1 MDTQT
6 QVPARASTA
15 VVGGVTYT
23 ASDSAETDLF
33 FYDAPPGTIGNPPV
47 PEPHDMSVED
57 ARGQDL
63 SLDRD
68 GFYLFDCPIP
78 PPVFGIDDG
87 VREAY
92 YPAVEQLVAQAVGA
106 RQVKAFDHNFR
117 STRVDAEMNSYTVR
131 QAAARAHADYT
142 EVSGPQRMREL
153 MPADEVDGL
162 LSRRFAFINLWR
174 PVTHVVEESPLA
186 LCDARSVKPDDYI
199 LNYNHYA
206 DRIGEIYMLRH
217 NPDHR
222 WLYFPNMTPGE
233 AILIKCYDSE
243 TDGRT
248 RFAPHCAIKD
258 PRISDQTP
266 RRESI
271 EVRTVAFFD

>member
-131 QAAARAHADYT
+131 QAAAR
-142 EVSGPQRMREL
+142 
-153 MPADEVDGL
+153 
-162 LSRRFAFINLWR
+162 
-174 PVTHVVEESPLA
+174 
-186 LCDARSVKPDDYI
+186 SVKPDDYI